1 MLIDSREAYWERVR
15 IPARFDLV
23 ELLPAGLPKSF
34 RFETKADVIERSLAT
49 EKRLR
54 KAGLSLRD
62 MAESLADCRSGY
74 YSCRQPI
81 CPICALAFRRWLAAN
96 GMALARKIS
105 NPVTLTLFCDAVPEG
120 RLHDADTAKIHDRV
134 RQRFRR
140 AGLGD
145 IVAVGGT
152 EVAYRADQGDWL
164 VHFHLLVGDVE
175 RSDLERLRAAWA
187 NSDIRAPI
195 RISPLVDPA
204 RQVGYILKF
213 NTYHRPGA
221 QSSSRRARAYPLPQP
236 RFEELARWYCDH
248 EFSDFAFMLGARRR
262 GHRILRLG
270 ADGHESHD
278 DRS

>member
-1 MLIDSREAYWERVR
+1 MLVDARETYWERVR

-152 EVAYRADQGDWL
+152 EVAYRADQKDWL
-164 VHFHLLVGDVE
+164 VHLHLLVGDVE
-175 RSDLERLRAAWA
+175 KSALERLRAAWA
-187 NSDIRAPI
+187 KSEIRAPL
-195 RISPLVDPA
+195 RISPLVDPP
-204 RQVGYILKF
+204 QQIGYLLKF
-213 NTYHRPGA
+213 STFHRPGM
-221 QSSSRRARAYPLPQP
+221 QSSPRRARAYPLPQP
-236 RFEELARWYCDH
+236 RFEELARWFDNY
-248 EFSDFAFMLGARRR
+248 EFGDFIFLLGARRR
-262 GHRILRLG
+262 GGRILRLNP
-270 ADGHESHD
+270 
-278 DRS
+278 